1 MRTTIDLDGSILRDL
16 KRLQKEEK
24 KTLGQLVSELVASGL
39 AARKA
44 GKEQRRFRWISRPMH
59 ARFDLRDKD
68 AVYRSL
74 EQDFNESPDK
84 PRQRSR

>member
-1 MRTTIDLDGSILRDL
+1 MRTTIDLDGPILRDL
-16 KRLQKEEK
+16 KRLQKEEN

-44 GKEQRRFRWISRPMH
+44 RKEQGRFKWISKAMT
-59 ARFDLRDKD
+59 ARVNLRDKD

-74 EQDFNESPDK
+74 DQPLDPDMHKGK
-84 PRQRSR
+84 PRKR